1 MTMPRPSLSTATG
14 DDGTTGLYGNA
25 RVSKDD
31 ARIHAYGTVDELNA
45 SVGIALADAEI
56 PMILRGQLT
65 ELQRMLFTLG
75 ADLATREDHPHML
88 RITTLDVAHVEAWG
102 VMLEKDLQQ
111 LRHFI
116 LPGGSL
122 LGANLHLARTIC
134 RRAER
139 WMVTLE
145 KTEPVNPHA
154 MIFMNRLSDY
164 LFLAARA
171 ANAAAG
177 VKETEWIS
185 EKEVTVPPT
194 SARNSSRQ
202 ARKRSA

>member
-1 MTMPRPSLSTATG
+1 MRPSLSTATG
-14 DDGTTGLYGNA
+14 DDGTTGLYGNS

-45 SVGIALADAEI
+45 SIGIALADAEI
-56 PMILRGQLT
+56 PMTLRGQLT

-88 RITTLDVAHVEAWG
+88 RITELDVAHVEAWG
-102 VMLEKDLQQ
+102 VMFEKDLPR

-145 KTEPVNPHA
+145 KLESVNPHA
-154 MIFMNRLSDY
+154 MVFMNRLSDY

-171 ANAAAG
+171 ANAALG
-177 VKETEWIS
+177 VEETEWIA
-185 EKEVTVPPT
+185 EKKVI
-194 SARNSSRQ
+194 SDL
-202 ARKRSA
+202 